1 MPQASKRG
9 HRAPFS
15 FWRAG
20 RFQLSLETPLIMG
33 IVNVTPDSF
42 SDGGQHDDPGAAL
55 VHAKQLVEEGAQ
67 ILDLGGESTR
77 PGAAPVSVEQE
88 WARLEPVLQEL
99 VRWQLP
105 VSVDTRRTEVMDRAL
120 DAGADIIND
129 VQALQAPGALALL
142 AAHGRAGV
150 CLMHMRADP
159 STMQQHTHCAGDVVQ
174 ELSGWLSKRAQAVQA
189 AGVDAQ
195 RVVLDPGIG
204 FAKTP
209 EHNLL
214 LLQRQSE
221 LLALGFPLLI
231 GWSRKSTLGLVTGR
245 PAPQRQAASL
255 AAALMAAQAGASVLR
270 VHDVAA
276 TRDALRVWQ
285 AVSLGRVPQQDPQ

>member
-1 MPQASKRG
+1 
-9 HRAPFS
+9 
-15 FWRAG
+15 
-20 RFQLSLETPLIMG
+20 MG

-42 SDGGQHDDPGAAL
+42 SDGGQHDDSRAAL
-55 VHAKQLVEEGAQ
+55 AHAKRLMEEGAQ

-77 PGAAPVSVEQE
+77 PGAPPVSVKQE
-88 WARLEPVLQEL
+88 WARLEPVLREL
-99 VRWQLP
+99 VRWRLP
-105 VSVDTRRTEVMDRAL
+105 VSVDTRRTEVMARAL

-142 AAHGRAGV
+142 AAHGQAGV
-150 CLMHMRADP
+150 CLMHMRAEP
-159 STMQQHTHCAGDVVQ
+159 STMQQHTQYAGDVLQ
-174 ELSGWLSKRAQAVQA
+174 ELLDWLGQRAQAVQA

-195 RVVLDPGIG
+195 RLVLDPGIG

-209 EHNLL
+209 EQNLL

-231 GWSRKSTLGLVTGR
+231 GWSRKSTLGLVTAR
-245 PAPQRQAASL
+245 PAQQRQAASV

-285 AVSLGRVPQQDPQ
+285 AVRLGRALEQDRQ